1 MPNVR
6 RMFSADIERFSAVRS
21 SLSKETV
28 NRGLRHI
35 VRSRLR
41 LSNYYQF
48 QDTWL
53 IQKLW
58 EHATCKLGDLCVSLL
73 LPSKTSTSHAH
84 SSLASFHPNPPR
96 PSSLYSATRLAP
108 PGHFSYHA
116 AARIICG
123 CMHGTVSYGARLIP
137 LRREL
142 SPRRRQGIAS
152 KFVVLAL
159 SNKLADMYDYF
170 FIKRAMHRAIRHWT
184 INSFLNTVNLFR
196 GPTNAMQWHSARYLR
211 A

>member
-1 MPNVR
+1 MLNVR
-6 RMFSADIERFSAVRS
+6 RMLSDWHREILGSASS

-28 NRGLRHI
+28 NRSLRRHI

-58 EHATCKLGDLCVSLL
+58 EHATHKFMRDLCVPLL
-73 LPSKTSTSHAH
+73 LPSKTCTSHAH
-84 SSLASFHPNPPR
+84 SSLASFPKPAA

-108 PGHFSYHA
+108 PGHFSYHTA
-116 AARIICG
+116 PRIICG

-137 LRREL
+137 LQREL
-142 SPRRRQGIAS
+142 PPRRRGIAS
-152 KFVVLAL
+152 KFVVPAL
-159 SNKLADMYDYF
+159 SNKLANIYIYNCC
-170 FIKRAMHRAIRHWT
+170 IAHRASVIGT
-184 INSFLNTVNLFR
+184 LT
-196 GPTNAMQWHSARYLR
+196 HS
-211 A
+211 